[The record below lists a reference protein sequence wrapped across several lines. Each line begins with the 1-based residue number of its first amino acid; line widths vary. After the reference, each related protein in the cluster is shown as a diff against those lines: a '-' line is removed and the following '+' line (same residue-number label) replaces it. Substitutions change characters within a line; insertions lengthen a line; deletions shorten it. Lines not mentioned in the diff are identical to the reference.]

1 MPICKQAVTT
11 TNPETGNA
19 LPASYIQLE
28 SMWFCN
34 QPKSTD
40 MTVRNTIRF
49 LGVSLALVA
58 MLVFSTVIVS
68 GWHHHDSANDAQCP
82 YCHLGH
88 QAAVQP
94 ETTHRIAE
102 LLPLASLPLPED
114 SNPAISPVS
123 SHIASRAPPS
133 A

>member
-1 MPICKQAVTT
+1 
-11 TNPETGNA
+11 
-19 LPASYIQLE
+19 
-28 SMWFCN
+28 
-34 QPKSTD
+34 

-58 MLVFSTVIVS
+58 MLVFATVVVS

-82 YCHLGH
+82 YCQLGH
-88 QAAVQP
+88 HAAVQP
-94 ETTHRIAE
+94 ETSHCAAV
-102 LLPLASLPLPED
+102 LLSFASLPLPED
-114 SNPAISPVS
+114 SAPAVSLLS